1 MYWSLNIGVS
11 EVEFDLFEMG
21 VHVDN
26 QAVLAIDQVWH
37 NGVETRGVNFGL
49 VACNFD
55 FISLDWY
62 TDNDE
67 VL

>member
-37 NGVETRGVNFGL
+37 NGVETRGVNF
-49 VACNFD
+49 VKFSHC
-55 FISLDWY
+55 
-62 TDNDE
+62 
-67 VL
+67 